1 MKVNEIIK
9 KLRMEAGLTQ
19 EQFGRLIYSDGGEL
33 TGAAISQYESGKR
46 KISIELLERMLEV
59 FGYTLELK
67 LVDKVRNQTAI
78 NFYKPKT
85 GEEVI
90 SMSINEQ
97 VEYIFVS
104 LSYDKWARILKISTE
119 QLELMPLDVIKILLE
134 NAIKN
139 IERNVLKYIIDEE
152 YLGYEEDFA
161 HFIEEVKHHLYN
173 DTKLPKDVLDEAIYF
188 GFDIEFYFESKGEVF
203 FDIYNFKLLDKYEN
217 EIPLEREDIEG
228 NDGCAYI
235 DYSYEV
241 GAYMYHSGIRQVK
254 IK

>member
-46 KISIELLERMLEV
+46 KINIELLEKMLEV

-67 LVDKVRNQTAI
+67 LVDKIRNQAAI
-78 NFYKPKT
+78 NFYKPKS
-85 GEEVI
+85 GENVV
-90 SMSINEQ
+90 SMSTEEQ
-97 VEYIFVS
+97 MEYIFVS
-104 LSYDKWARILKISTE
+104 LSYDKWSRILKISTE
-119 QLELMPLDVIKILLE
+119 QLELMTLDIIKILLE
-134 NAIKN
+134 RAIKN
-139 IERNVLKYIIDEE
+139 IDKNTLKYIIDGE

-161 HFIEEVKHHLYN
+161 HFIEEVKYHLYN
-173 DTKLPKDVLDEAIYF
+173 DTKLSKEILDKAVYF
-188 GFDIEFYFESKGEVF
+188 EFDIDYYYQGKGELF
-203 FDIYNFKLLDKYEN
+203 FNIYNFKLLDKDKN
-217 EIPLEREDIEG
+217 EIPVAAEDIEG

-241 GAYMYHSGIRQVK
+241 GAYMYHNGIRQVK